1 MEFIKVGNVANIH
14 GIKGE
19 LSIYPYTD
27 DISNFCKYKK
37 FYIGQNKKC
46 FKVIKL
52 RSHKNMVL
60 ALLDGV
66 STREEA
72 YLLKTFDV
80 YVDRL
85 DLKKLDENSYYIE
98 DLIGLDVI
106 DQNDICIG
114 TLKDVIK
121 YPSSDVYEITTNN
134 GNIYLPAIKEVVSK
148 VDILNKKIYVK
159 VMKGLIW

>member
-1 MEFIKVGNVANIH
+1 MEFIKVGNIANIH

-37 FYIGQNKKC
+37 FYIGQDKKC
-46 FKVIKL
+46 FKVTKL

-60 ALLDGV
+60 ALLDGIN
-66 STREEA
+66 TREEA
-72 YLLKTFDV
+72 ELVKTLDV
-80 YVDRL
+80 YVNRL
-85 DLKKLDENSYYIE
+85 DLKKLDKNSYYIE

-106 DQNDICIG
+106 DEKNVCIG

-121 YPSSDVYEITTNN
+121 YPSSDVYEITTKD
-134 GNIYLPAIKEVVSK
+134 GDIYIPAIKEVVTS

-159 VMKGLIW
+159 LMKGLIW

>member
-159 VMKGLIW
+159 VMKGLI

>member
-98 DLIGLDVI
+98 DLIGIDVI

-159 VMKGLIW
+159 VMKGLI

>member
-114 TLKDVIK
+114 TLKDVKK

-159 VMKGLIW
+159 VMKGLI

>member
-27 DISNFCKYKK
+27 DISNFCKYRK